1 MRNYNELKTIKHRIR
16 KLKSKLR
23 QKATPIDELEKIDYM
38 LWRVKTQPYP
48 KDWFKVYLEIVKLEV
63 MFLEVLSLWLK
74 LSDKQQAKQDKREV
88 KITNTA

>member
-48 KDWFKVYLEIVKLEV
+48 KDWFKTYLEIIKLEA

-74 LSDKQQAKQDKREV
+74 QQTLQDKE
-88 KITNTA
+88 KIKVIMT